1 MKLTILAFGIAKDII
16 GKEKLRLNVDEK
28 TTVKELKDILCSK
41 YARLSSLPSFL
52 LAVNSSY
59 AKDSL
64 KLQQN
69 DKIAIIPPTNGG

>member
-1 MKLTILAFGIAKDII
+1 MKITVLSFGIAKDII

-28 TTVKELKDILCSK
+28 TTVKELKDILSSK